1 MREREFERIFE
12 KYENLVWSII
22 RNYGPPD
29 ADAWDLFMVIWEAVL
44 KALPS
49 YGGRAKLST
58 WICGIAKNK
67 CIDYVRRRCR
77 NPLSGAEPIDSIG
90 PLFEWYRQ
98 GRKCH
103 SPSPAGGAMR
113 REAREAIQWALGK
126 LPPRQRKI
134 MELRMAGNRY
144 RTIAEILNAA
154 GADPVDANYVGK
166 QIYLTKARLAEL
178 LGERG
183 IASLDDIW
191 E

>member
-67 CIDYVRRRCR
+67 CIDYVRRRCS
-77 NPLSGAEPIDSIG
+77 NPLAGAEPIDSIG
-90 PLFEWYRQ
+90 PLLPGVLQAWES
-98 GRKCH
+98 
-103 SPSPAGGAMR
+103 SPLPPSREAMR
-113 REAREAIQWALGK
+113 REAREAI
-126 LPPRQRKI
+126 
-134 MELRMAGNRY
+134 E
-144 RTIAEILNAA
+144 
-154 GADPVDANYVGK
+154 
-166 QIYLTKARLAEL
+166 
-178 LGERG
+178 
-183 IASLDDIW
+183 
-191 E
+191 